1 VIGAFA
7 SEQAQ
12 PSLYNNVF
20 HGPSAAL
27 TNTIGTWAVLSA
39 TITHD
44 YNDVFDY
51 QIPFYD
57 GPGAHDLVVDP
68 LFAGAADFHLLGDS
82 PCIDAAFDMAL
93 GRPLDDYEGIPR
105 PLDGDHDGLAS
116 TDIGAYE
123 RGYAVVAK
131 QASTDT
137 VFTGGTLTYTL
148 IVSGDLLPSLATEPI
163 TVTDSAPPGTT
174 YNGHLTYTSG
184 FVSESSDGFTW
195 HGSVGPGVPA
205 TITFQVSVTAFT
217 GTITNTAT
225 CQDKVG
231 VWETGPVV
239 TATARRIFLPI
250 VIRD

>member
-7 SEQAQ
+7 SDQAQ
-12 PSLYNNVF
+12 PSLYNNIF

-27 TNTIGTWAVLSA
+27 TNTIGTLAVLSA

-44 YNDVFDY
+44 YNDVFNY
-51 QIPFYD
+51 QTPFHD
-57 GPGAHDLVVDP
+57 GPGAHDIMADP
-68 LFAGAADFHLLGDS
+68 LFASTTDLHLLGGS
-82 PCIDAAFDMAL
+82 PCIDAASDVAF
-93 GRPLDDYEGIPR
+93 GHPLDDHEGTPR
-105 PLDGDHDGLAS
+105 PLDGDHDGVAS
-116 TDIGAYE
+116 TDMGAYE

-131 QASTDT
+131 QASADV
-137 VFTGGTLTYTL
+137 VFTEETFTYTL
-148 IVSGDLLPSLATEPI
+148 IVSGDLLPPLATVSI

-195 HGSVGPGVPA
+195 CGSVAPGDPV

-225 CQDKVG
+225 YQDGDG
-231 VWETGPVV
+231 VWETAPVV
-239 TATARRIFLPI
+239 IATARRVFLPI
-250 VIRD
+250 VLRD